1 VIISKVSSSL
11 IIRSITKESIA
22 QSQNSCTD
30 FSSLNGYFFDSNHDI
45 NVTETG
51 FPVALILWINC
62 CIVRFFSSIS
72 FSNLSK
78 TKIIQSAT
86 AFIASKFFN
95 HSGVSIFAMIF
106 IFHLLLSFKKDF
118 NIKISSGDFT
128 PESAI
133 IWIPCSTHRKIS
145 F

>member
-1 VIISKVSSSL
+1 VSSSL
-11 IIRSITKESIA
+11 IIHSITKESIA
-22 QSQNSCTD
+22 QSQNCCID
-30 FSSLNGYFFDSNHDI
+30 FSSLKGYFFDSNHEM

-51 FPVALILWINC
+51 FQVALILSINC
-62 CIVRFFSSIS
+62 CIVRFLSSIS

-86 AFIASKFFN
+86 ALIASKFLN
-95 HSGVSIFAMIF
+95 HSDVSIFAMIF
-106 IFHLLLSFKKDF
+106 IFHLLLSFRNAFKD
-118 NIKISSGDFT
+118 KTSSGDFT

-133 IWIPCSTHRKIS
+133 IWIQCSIHHKIS